1 MAIRKIIHIYIDESG
16 DLGFSSRATNTFV
29 VACVYVE
36 NPNVLARRVRKL
48 LRSVNERSKK
58 EIYEFK
64 YSNDSPDIRSQFIK
78 FINSSDVGFS
88 AIGIDKRLMS
98 GGEKRNVN
106 DLYSTIVVKCLLE
119 TSLRGYRSVKA
130 TIDRKRGENVLR
142 SFEMHLN
149 AAMNSPAGSLHALKI
164 TVRSANKDS
173 HDDKCLQVADYIAA
187 ICFQKTENSFND
199 DFDNITAHSIH
210 R

>member
-64 YSNDSPDIRSQFIK
+64 YSNDRPEVRSRFIE
-78 FINSSDVGFS
+78 FINSYDIGFS
-88 AIGIDKRLMS
+88 AIGIDKRQITVV
-98 GGEKRNVN
+98 ERRNVN
-106 DLYSTIVVKCLLE
+106 DLYSAIVVKCLLE
-119 TSLRGYRSVKA
+119 TSLRCYRSVNA

-142 SFEMHLN
+142 SFEMQLN
-149 AAMNSPAGSLHALKI
+149 AAMNSPEGSL
-164 TVRSANKDS
+164 
-173 HDDKCLQVADYIAA
+173 
-187 ICFQKTENSFND
+187 NSL
-199 DFDNITAHSIH
+199 
-210 R
+210 